1 MATYALVRH
10 ARAGVRGTWPGDDLD
25 RPLDDRGRA
34 QSRGMVPA
42 LAPLATALRTSR
54 AVRCHDTLLPLAATT
69 GLEVVA
75 APELLEGADPA
86 AALAW
91 LLAQPDGT
99 VACSH
104 GDVIGGIGRL
114 LVGAGV
120 LDEATAAWPKG
131 GWWRIGATGGVVDSV
146 LVHRPREA

>member
-10 ARAGVRGTWPGDDLD
+10 ARAGIRGTWPDDDLE
-25 RPLDDRGRA
+25 RPLDERGRA
-34 QSRGMVPA
+34 EARGLVRA

-54 AVRCHDTLLPLAATT
+54 AARCRETLLPLAAET
-69 GLEVVA
+69 GLEVVDV
-75 APELLEGADPA
+75 PELLEGADPA

-104 GDVIGGIGRL
+104 GDVIGGLGRL
-114 LVGAGV
+114 LVDAGV
-120 LDEATAAWPKG
+120 LPESVAAWPKG
-131 GWWRIGATGGVVDSV
+131 GWWRIETSDGVVDQV
-146 LVHRPREA
+146 VVHRPREV